1 MEHVTLRQEVTR
13 RRWSG
18 KGCVNTICMKGFP
31 SLRFVL
37 NLEGEDSKGVENI
50 RVKRFRIDGRMETKT
65 D

>member
-1 MEHVTLRQEVTR
+1 M
-13 RRWSG
+13 
-18 KGCVNTICMKGFP
+18 NTICMKGFP

-50 RVKRFRIDGRMETKT
+50 RVKRFRIDGWMETKT